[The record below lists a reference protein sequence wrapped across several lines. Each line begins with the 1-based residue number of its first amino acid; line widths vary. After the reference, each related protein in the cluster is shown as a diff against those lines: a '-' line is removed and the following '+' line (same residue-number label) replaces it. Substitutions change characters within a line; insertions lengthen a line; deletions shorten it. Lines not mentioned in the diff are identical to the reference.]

1 MRLRRLLI
9 LSLAI
14 IMMTT
19 LVACVGNDKATNET
33 DNGGEAS
40 SDVLKVG
47 MECSYAPYNWTQS
60 DDSNGAVPID
70 GSNEFAGGYDVEIA
84 KRVAEGLGRELVIVK
99 TGWDGLPPAVQSG
112 KIDLIMAGMSPTEDR
127 KENID
132 FTSPYWESDLIMVVR
147 KDSEYVNAKSIN
159 DFEGARVS
167 GQVNTVH
174 YTVTSQLEGAEVMDP
189 MGDFGQLRTA
199 LQTGKIDAY
208 VAETPEGLSLEMAV
222 DDLTYIVF
230 DEGEGF
236 QVDPSEIQ
244 IAAGL
249 KKGSDMVDEVSE
261 IIDGITPEEREQIM
275 SDALANQPVNQ

>member
-1 MRLRRLLI
+1 MRLRRLLT

-14 IMMTT
+14 IMMLA
-19 LVACVGNDKATNET
+19 LVACGGNDNGATNET
-33 DNGGEAS
+33 DNGGEES
-40 SDVLKVG
+40 EVLRVG

-60 DDSNGAVPID
+60 DDSNGAVPIE
-70 GSNEFAGGYDVEIA
+70 GTNEFAGGYDVEIA
-84 KRVAEGLGRELVIVK
+84 KRVAEGLGRELVVVK

-112 KIDLIMAGMSPTEDR
+112 KIDIIMAGMSPREER

-132 FTSPYWESDLIMVVR
+132 FSAPYWESDLIMVVK
-147 KDSEYVNAKSIN
+147 KDSEYIDAKSIK
-159 DFEGARVS
+159 DFAGARVS

-236 QVDPSEIQ
+236 EADETEIQ

-249 KKGSDMVDEVSE
+249 KKGSDMVDAVSE